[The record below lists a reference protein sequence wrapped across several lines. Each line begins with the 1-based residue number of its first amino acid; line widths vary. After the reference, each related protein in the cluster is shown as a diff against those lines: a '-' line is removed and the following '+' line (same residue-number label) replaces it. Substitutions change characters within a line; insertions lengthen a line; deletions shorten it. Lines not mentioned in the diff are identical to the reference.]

1 MLKRFLYQRQ
11 MSGRDA
17 KETGR
22 VATALELLFDLVY
35 VVAIASA
42 ASGLHHALAHHHIAS
57 GLFSYALAFFC
68 IFWAW
73 MNFTWF
79 ASAFD
84 TDDVSFRLAAM
95 VQMFGSLVFAGGVA
109 SFFESSP
116 DLSMGFIG
124 FVIMRL
130 ALAYQW
136 LRAAVQAPAYRKT
149 AISYAVG
156 IIIMQ
161 IFWGLFLLVPQD
173 YFTIVAV
180 LLILGELSVPVI
192 AEKLFTPTPWHAHHI
207 SERYGL
213 LVIIV
218 LGEGVLGSL
227 NSISALA
234 KSDMIS
240 AGVVGFG
247 ALFIVFMLWWFYFD
261 STSKGHLYHEGR
273 SLKHIFFVAYEH
285 YFIFA
290 FMASVGA
297 SLELVADALK
307 PDSHTSVLYAIT
319 ALSISVVMSLNFTVI
334 MGISAKAYD
343 KFKPIAL
350 IAPLL
355 AGLSIAITAISHSL
369 IAGIYT
375 IALAPVV
382 SIVILN
388 LSSKKPHSH
397 H

>member
-1 MLKRFLYQRQ
+1 MLKKLLYQRQ
-11 MSGRDA
+11 MSGRDIA
-17 KETGR
+17 EIGR
-22 VATALELLFDLVY
+22 VATPLELLFDLVY

-42 ASGLHHALAHHHIAS
+42 ASGLHHALAHHHIGS
-57 GLFSYALAFFC
+57 GLLSYALAFFC

-95 VQMFGSLVFAGGVA
+95 VQMFGSIVFAAGVEA
-109 SFFESSP
+109 FFKSEP

-136 LRAAVQAPAYRKT
+136 LRAATQAPAHRKT
-149 AISYAVG
+149 AIAYAVG

-161 IFWGLFLLVPQD
+161 AFWGVFLLLPQE
-173 YFTIVAV
+173 YFAV
-180 LLILGELSVPVI
+180 VILLCLGELSVPAI
-192 AEKLFTPTPWHAHHI
+192 AEKCFGATPWHAHHI
-207 SERYGL
+207 TERYGL

-234 KSDMIS
+234 KSDIIG

-247 ALFIVFMLWWFYFD
+247 ALLIVFMLWWFYF
-261 STSKGHLYHEGR
+261 SGASKGHLYHKKR
-273 SLKHIFFVAYEH
+273 SLGQIFFVAYEH

-290 FMASVGA
+290 AMASVGA
-297 SLELVADALK
+297 ALEIVADALK
-307 PDSHTSVLYAIT
+307 PDSHTSALYAIC
-319 ALSISVVMSLNFTVI
+319 ALSVSVCASLFFSTI
-334 MGISAKAYD
+334 MAISAKAYSNL
-343 KFKPIAL
+343 KLIAL
-350 IAPLL
+350 ISPLFAMTGVAIVAALGNL
-355 AGLSIAITAISHSL
+355 A
-369 IAGIYT
+369 AGIYT
-375 IALAPVV
+375 VALAPII
-382 SIVILN
+382 SIAILSIAGN
-388 LSSKKPHSH
+388 KDASH